1 MKGRIHSIESFGTVD
16 GPGVRLVVFFQG
28 CPMRCQYCHNP
39 DTWALEGG
47 TDMSVEEIL
56 AQYEK
61 NQAFYSRGG
70 ITATGGEP
78 LLQMEFVT
86 ALFEAAARL
95 GIHTCLDTSGILFR
109 PDHLMELGRYDRL
122 MSVTDLVLLDI
133 KHTDPQVHRTL
144 TGRPLDPVL
153 AFARYLDSRNVPVWV
168 RQVAV
173 PGITTDRKQLYE
185 LGRFLG
191 GLKNVQSLEVL
202 PYHTMGVPKYQRLGM
217 EYPLE
222 GVPPMEK
229 AEADAARR
237 VVLEGMKAVKREA
250 MAVRW

>member
-1 MKGRIHSIESFGTVD
+1 M
-16 GPGVRLVVFFQG
+16 
-28 CPMRCQYCHNP
+28 
-39 DTWALEGG
+39 
-47 TDMSVEEIL
+47 
-56 AQYEK
+56 
-61 NQAFYSRGG
+61 
-70 ITATGGEP
+70 
-78 LLQMEFVT
+78 
-86 ALFEAAARL
+86 
-95 GIHTCLDTSGILFR
+95 FR

-133 KHTDPQVHRTL
+133 KHTDPEAHRTL